1 MERKRLKLLVCAL
14 AIGLC
19 VSLANAD
26 IETGL
31 VGYWP
36 LEEGTGFET
45 ADATGNG
52 HDGLL
57 TGTPAWESG
66 PEGFGGALLLNVVY
80 ESQDG
85 VYCGTDCNP
94 SAGTGQFTL
103 AMWVKWDGLKEDMH
117 FMTKSNNWTGG
128 VGGDTMMWQWEVYKA
143 NQNIGLSKCA
153 DSGSVANSAVMTD
166 YNFLERMAGNE
177 WIHLAVTY
185 DGTNALLYANGVQ
198 DPDGVGPLPFVFGPK
213 TDAQFLLGRNTTNEN
228 YRARSFD
235 GSIDD
240 ARVYNR
246 VLTED
251 DIMALTSP
259 DPHFNCAP
267 RVDAGEYQ
275 PLLWQAPS
283 VTAQLDG
290 TASDDGKPY
299 QDPPADPCTPIGLT
313 LTWSKTS
320 GPGTVVFSDTTIEDP
335 TATFDAAG
343 MYELRLR
350 GYDGE
355 KDSCDVVTIYIRPN
369 DDPIAHW
376 DFDEGSGATVND
388 DSANNNEGARTG
400 DAEPNWVSGWVGS
413 GAMEFYGVGG
423 TDISSYVDIT
433 SDLLASDPNLENLKY
448 DVTLAAWFKIDDLA
462 NSYYPVVVGNSN
474 VGWRIFAETGD
485 RLGQITFTPGD
496 SLSGSRTYSNKLVND
511 GYWHHIVGVYDYANS
526 KSYLYI
532 DGVLDHSEDNA
543 GLLEFGDDK
552 PVTIGARATSDT
564 EVERGWNGLIDDVRI
579 YSYALSAAQAA
590 ALAAMGDVPPA
601 VNAGEDQ
608 TYAIQRG
615 PLQLD
620 ATVTEDGV
628 PAMSTLKWTADPCTA
643 TFSDDA
649 IEDPIV
655 TFPDVGT
662 YVLRLTA
669 DDTSAT
675 AYGEITITVINPV
688 CQDIIDDG
696 LLAASDISGPDGTP
710 DCYVNLYDFA
720 AIAGDWLSC
729 NDPQNAECELPY

>member
-19 VSLANAD
+19 VSLANAAD
-26 IETGL
+26 IDTGL

-36 LEEGTGFET
+36 LEEGTGYET
-45 ADATGNG
+45 ADVTGNG
-52 HDGLL
+52 YDGMFV
-57 TGTPAWESG
+57 GVPEWAEG
-66 PEGFGGALLLNVVY
+66 PEGYGGAMQFRANG
-80 ESQDG
+80 QADG
-85 VYCGTDCNP
+85 LYCGTECNP
-94 SAGTGQFTL
+94 SDGTGVFTM
-103 AMWVKWDGLKEDMH
+103 AMWAWWDG
-117 FMTKSNNWTGG
+117 TPG
-128 VGGDTMMWQWEVYKA
+128 VGTQHFLTKGQTWAADGMMWQWEVWERADPDAY
-143 NQNIGLSKCA
+143 QNRVGMTYFTA
-153 DSGSVANSAVMTD
+153 GSIPFCLMPV
-166 YNFLERMAGNE
+166 GE
-177 WIHLAVTY
+177 WVHLAFTF
-185 DGTNALLYANGVQ
+185 DGTSLTLYVNGVTDSTGPQ
-198 DPDGVGPLPFVFGPK
+198 AFSIGEDHNFGFYIGVSNNGRRSFEGRLDDVRVYSRVLEADDLLALTAPDPD
-213 TDAQFLLGRNTTNEN
+213 
-228 YRARSFD
+228 
-235 GSIDD
+235 
-240 ARVYNR
+240 
-246 VLTED
+246 
-251 DIMALTSP
+251 
-259 DPHFNCAP
+259 FNFAP
-267 RVDAGEYQ
+267 RVDAGSYQ
-275 PLLWQAPS
+275 SLLWPDD
-283 VTAQLDG
+283 TAQLDG
-290 TASDDGKPY
+290 TVSDDGKP
-299 QDPPADPCTPIGLT
+299 ADPCQVT
-313 LTWSKTS
+313 LTWSKLS

-335 TATFDAAG
+335 TATFGAAG
-343 MYELRLR
+343 MYELQLC
-350 GYDGE
+350 GNDGDKE
-355 KDSCDVVTIYIRPN
+355 TCSAVMIYIRPN

-552 PVTIGARATSDT
+552 PVTIGDRATSDT